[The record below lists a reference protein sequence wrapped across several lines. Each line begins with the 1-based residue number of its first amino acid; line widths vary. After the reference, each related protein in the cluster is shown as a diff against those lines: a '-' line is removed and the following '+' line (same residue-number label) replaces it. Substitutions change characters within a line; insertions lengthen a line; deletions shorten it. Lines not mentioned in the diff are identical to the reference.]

1 MHERKIK
8 LDRLEQALWQA
19 APVAPAQ
26 APATPIE
33 VWQANVMRA
42 VRLAV
47 PEAES
52 LLDLPWLALRRVAVA
67 AVVVAA
73 LGWVA
78 ALVWAP
84 MNDSDLAQAAW
95 TQSAAETWDME

>member
-1 MHERKIK
+1 MNDQKAN
-8 LDRLEQALWQA
+8 LDRLEQALWQV
-19 APVAPAQ
+19 P
-26 APATPIE
+26 PATPPSAPVPPVE

-42 VRLAV
+42 VRLAA
-47 PEAES
+47 PETTALFE
-52 LLDLPWLALRRVAVA
+52 LPWLALRRAAVA

-84 MNDSDLAQAAW
+84 VHDSDLAQVAW
-95 TQSAAETWDME
+95 AQSSSETWNME

>member
-1 MHERKIK
+1 MHEHKIK
-8 LDRLEQALWQA
+8 WDRLEQALWQT
-19 APVAPAQ
+19 APVAQ
-26 APATPIE
+26 APAPPIE
-33 VWQANVMRA
+33 VWRANVMRA
-42 VRLAV
+42 VRLAA

-67 AVVVAA
+67 TVVVAA

-95 TQSAAETWDME
+95 TQSTSETWDLE